1 MIKLE
6 ETNCVDFME
15 MIKLKINRVKSM
27 GSLGK
32 LIAKFIN
39 NLEIM
44 YFCRIKFLAV
54 IKKII

>member
-32 LIAKFIN
+32 LVTKFKN
-39 NLEIM
+39 NLEMM
-44 YFCRIKFLAV
+44 YFCRIRSLAV
-54 IKKII
+54 INKII

>member
-6 ETNCVDFME
+6 ETNCIDFIE
-15 MIKLKINRVKSM
+15 MIKLKINRIKSM

-32 LIAKFIN
+32 LVAKFIN
-39 NLEIM
+39 NLEMM
-44 YFCRIKFLAV
+44 YFCRIRSFVV

>member
-32 LIAKFIN
+32 LIAKFKN
-39 NLEIM
+39 NLEMI
-44 YFCRIKFLAV
+44 YFCRIRSLGV
-54 IKKII
+54 MNRII